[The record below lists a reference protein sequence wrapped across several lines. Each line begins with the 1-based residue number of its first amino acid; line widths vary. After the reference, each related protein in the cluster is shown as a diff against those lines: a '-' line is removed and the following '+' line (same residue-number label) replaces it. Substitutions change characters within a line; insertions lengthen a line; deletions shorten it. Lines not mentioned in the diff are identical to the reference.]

1 MRFLALL
8 PLFFALGL
16 CGVLPHTKFEKEI
29 EKQIDVD
36 EFKKDMKILDAHLA
50 VETDA
55 ERAELQNLLAAVEPV
70 PSLEAEAEKDEE
82 AVNADNKA
90 DLFEGDIVLTNEQ
103 LSYVMANETERAKR
117 QASMNTAIWG
127 TTPIPFSFA
136 AGVSD
141 EVKGIVRAATAFWTA
156 NTCVNFQENGAGENK
171 ILVVNKGGCYSSVGK
186 VGKTQELSLQ
196 NNGCN
201 SISTATHELEHALGV
216 YHEQSR
222 ADRDTYVRVNKDNIP
237 TQNQH
242 NFDSYPT
249 SSAMGL
255 PYDFGSN
262 MHYTSDSFAKD
273 YKIPTLIAVGSYADY
288 QNSMRGHM
296 PSFLDILKVNKYYKC
311 DQKCSN
317 KANPC
322 KNGGY
327 LDVRNCA
334 KCVCPEGLGGPDCTG
349 NPDGCVVELQASTSY
364 TKRTIEMGKYGQPA
378 QLKYENC
385 AYVAPE
391 GKRIEVVFDA
401 IYSGYGSGCRMGG
414 IELKTKTN
422 MLQRGFR
429 FCETPTKKSYWSD
442 TNKLPMLV
450 WSNEGSFRADIHLNK
465 MVRAFRCKL
474 FSFLTIHS
482 IKCTFA

>member
-1 MRFLALL
+1 TIKVHGFLPSALQRSHPPQSSMRSLVLL
-8 PLFFALGL
+8 PLLVSLALA
-16 CGVLPHTKFEKEI
+16 GVLPHTKFEKEI
-29 EKQIDVD
+29 EKQLNVD
-36 EFKKDMKILDAHLA
+36 EFKKDMKILDSHLA

-55 ERAELQNLLAAVEPV
+55 EHAELQTLLAAVESV
-70 PSLEAEAEKDEE
+70 PRLEAQAEKSEE
-82 AVNADNKA
+82 AVNSENNA

-127 TTPIPFSFA
+127 STPIPFSFA
-136 AGVSD
+136 AGVS
-141 EVKGIVRAATAFWTA
+141 EEMKGIVRAATAFWTA
-156 NTCVNFQENGAGENK
+156 NTCVNFQENGAGEAK

-222 ADRDTYVRVNKDNIP
+222 ADRDSYVRVNKDNIP

-242 NFDSYPT
+242 NFDSYQT
-249 SSAMGL
+249 TSAMGL

-262 MHYTSDSFAKD
+262 MHYTADSFAKD
-273 YKIPTLIAVGSYADY
+273 YRVPTLIAVGAYVDY

-296 PSFLDILKVNKYYKC
+296 PSFLDVLKVNKYYKC
-311 DQKCSN
+311 DQKCAN

-334 KCVCPEGLGGPDCTG
+334 KCVCPEGLGGADCTG
-349 NPDGCVVELQASTSY
+349 NPEGCVVELTATTSY
-364 TKRTIEMGKYGQPA
+364 TKRTIEAPA
-378 QLKYENC
+378 
-385 AYVAPE
+385 
-391 GKRIEVVFDA
+391 GKRVEVVIDG
-401 IYSGYGSGCRMGG
+401 IWSGVGSGCRMGG
-414 IELKTKTN
+414 IELKTKTE
-422 MLQRGFR
+422 MTKRGFR
-429 FCETPTKKSYWSD
+429 FCESPTKKSYWSD
-442 TNKLPMLV
+442 ANKLPILV
-450 WSNEGSFRADIHLNK
+450 WNNEGSLRADIQYRHGK
-465 MVRAFRCKL
+465 
-474 FSFLTIHS
+474 
-482 IKCTFA
+482 

>member
-1 MRFLALL
+1 QNVRPIRHGKHDCCGIKGDSLHPSALQRSHPPQTSMRSLALL
-8 PLFFALGL
+8 PLLFSL
-16 CGVLPHTKFEKEI
+16 VLAAVLHHTKFEKEI

-36 EFKKDMKILDAHLA
+36 EYKKDMKILDAHLA

-55 ERAELQNLLAAVEPV
+55 EHEELQQLLAAVEPV
-70 PSLEAEAEKDEE
+70 PEKEAKSEKDDE
-82 AVNADNKA
+82 AVNAENNA

-117 QASMNTAIWG
+117 QASMNTEIWG

-136 AGVSD
+136 AGVS
-141 EVKGIVRAATAFWTA
+141 EQMKGIVRAATAFWTA
-156 NTCVNFQENGAGENK
+156 NTCVNFQENGTGENK
-171 ILVVNKGGCYSSVGK
+171 ILVVNKGGCYSSVGR
-186 VGKTQELSLQ
+186 VGRTQELSLQ
-196 NNGCN
+196 NEGCN

-222 ADRDTYVRVNKDNIP
+222 ADRDSYVHVNKDNIP

-249 SSAMGL
+249 SSSMQL

-273 YKIPTLIAVGSYADY
+273 YRIPTLIAVGAYAEY

-296 PSFLDILKVNKYYKC
+296 PSFLDVLKVNKYYKC
-311 DQKCSN
+311 DQKCAN

-327 LDVRNCA
+327 LDVRTCS
-334 KCVCPEGLGGPDCTG
+334 KCICPEGLGGADCTG
-349 NPDGCVVELQASTSY
+349 NPNGCVVELNASTSY
-364 TKRTIEMGKYGQPA
+364 TKRTIEAPA
-378 QLKYENC
+378 GRR
-385 AYVAPE
+385 V
-391 GKRIEVVFDA
+391 EVLIDGIWTGV
-401 IYSGYGSGCRMGG
+401 GSGCRMGG

-422 MLQRGFR
+422 MLMRGLR
-429 FCETPTKKSYWSD
+429 FCEKPTKNSIWSD
-442 TNKLPMLV
+442 SNKLPILV
-450 WSNEGSFRADIHLNK
+450 WNNEGSLRADIQY
-465 MVRAFRCKL
+465 RYGR
-474 FSFLTIHS
+474 
-482 IKCTFA
+482 